1 MEFSPLQPSA
11 HQQQR
16 VTDFPVWRRRVLLM
30 GLLIGFM
37 VLVGKSIYLQSTK
50 KEFLQKQGGNRYIRT
65 LSVQADRGKITDRNG
80 VILAGSSPVGSVWAN
95 PSLVKIDA
103 KQKLALTKLLGMK
116 TSTLNKKLSNKTR
129 KFVYIKRRLSPSLAN
144 EVKALKITGVHLER
158 EYKRFYPAGNMVS
171 HVVGFTGV
179 DGNGQEG
186 VELIRNAE
194 LTGKVGQRRV
204 IKDRAGHVVEE
215 LEVMSEPRDGQELV
229 LSIDRRIQYLVFRE
243 LSKSV
248 AKYKAKAGSA
258 VVLDAKTGEV
268 LAMVNLPT
276 YNPNNP
282 MNSRGKTR
290 NRTLTDVFE
299 PGSTMKPITAA
310 AALEFG
316 GYTPTT
322 KVKTAPGYMTIGSA
336 TIRDTHNYDELT
348 VSEVVKKSSNVGSAK
363 IALSLDKKKL
373 WNVFNEIGFGEKT
386 HIQFPG
392 EVSGK
397 VRDYKTWRP
406 IEQATMSYGH
416 GISVTLLQLARAYT
430 VFTND
435 GELKPVSLTKLNQAP
450 IGKPVFSA
458 EVANNVK
465 DMLELVVQAGGTG
478 VRARVA
484 GYRIGGKT
492 GTAHKLGPKGYEKDK
507 YVGSFV
513 GIAPASNPRL
523 IMAVM
528 IDEPTTGQYYG
539 GTVAA
544 PVFSSVMSEVL
555 RLLAVPQD
563 APNTNVVRPAEL
575 LAGEQEVV

>member
-1 MEFSPLQPSA
+1 
-11 HQQQR
+11 
-16 VTDFPVWRRRVLLM
+16 M

-179 DGNGQEG
+179 DGDGQEG

-478 VRARVA
+478 ARARVA

>member
-478 VRARVA
+478 VRAQVA
-484 GYRIGGKT
+484 GYRVGGKT